1 MATSSSRQTSLFG
14 IQDWKKFFQTYA
26 TADFTSYDYE
36 SLRKNFIDYM
46 IQAYPETYNDFIESS
61 EFVALL
67 DVIAFM
73 GQSMAFR
80 SDLNAREN
88 FIDTAE
94 RRDSVIKLANLVS
107 YDAKRNIAGQ
117 GLVKITAISTTE
129 DLTDINGNNLSNAKI
144 LWNDPT
150 NRIWQEQFNTI
161 LNATLINSQRIGRPG
176 NSQTILSVK
185 TDEYTVNLP
194 PGVLPVVPFKTEVDT
209 VAMNFEIVSATSL
222 NQSYLYEMS
231 PAPSGQFNILYRND
245 KLGYGSA
252 NTGFF
257 LYFKQG
263 TLQATDITFPE
274 RIKNNVQPI
283 DDQGVNNNDT
293 WLYKLDDNGAI
304 TGEWTQVESVY
315 VTTANG
321 QGGTMSPIFSVASRS
336 NDSVSY
342 LFSDGVFGE
351 IPYGRFRAFYRTSN
365 ALQYTIDPTEMSGI
379 SVSMN
384 YISRVGRLETLT
396 MTVSLQTPANTAQTR
411 ESIADIKQR
420 APARYYTQNRM
431 VNGEDYT
438 NFPFT
443 LYSSII
449 KSKALNRT
457 SIGITRNLDLL
468 DPTGKY
474 SSTSVIS
481 TDGGLFYSTTPKTTS
496 FSTINSTY
504 AAEFIKT
511 TLPSLLSSAESIQ
524 FYQQTYDRPSA
535 AYSGSLDGTFKWN
548 QSSTTSTQTTGYF
561 YVNSSSVPI
570 AVGIYTASSPKYI
583 VAGTQLRFV
592 SPTGQ
597 YFDINNRLTTTNTGV
612 TTIWASV
619 VDVIGDGYNFGEGN
633 LDTGAGPITLDRFV
647 PAGVSVSAIIPAF
660 QNTLSSTVS
669 TSVSNLINLK
679 QDFYLIYYA
688 TASAGNNWAVSTTP
702 DATLT
707 PVETQWF
714 VKFSHNATDT
724 RYDVSIK
731 NITYSF
737 ASVSGVRFAVD
748 NHSTIYDSR
757 TGKLI
762 DDNISLF
769 QTNGGR
775 SITGAQTILGR
786 DITLNITGQPVLSDG
801 FVDDYQVTVSSINE
815 NTGVA
820 DDPDFF
826 EKLVGNIGSQ
836 GSLVY
841 FAITTNSDG
850 QQSKQLLADGT
861 VIYKDTLSGT
871 GGAYA
876 SRYEYSVGTAFY
888 CATAFIIR
896 NSDVSKIGTTA
907 TLESSTPHYLK
918 TGDSVTIYFSDS
930 AEFSGTFVVT
940 IPIDAMTS
948 SPSTTVFT
956 YQITD
961 PTAALPAVDGTVSS
975 RFYQSSAVLGITP
988 TQIVLTDVTDQ
999 YEAVV
1004 GRGSLSFLY
1013 RHNSGDATRVDPST
1027 TNIIDLYLVTQSYYI
1042 DYMNWLS
1049 DATGSVIKPTKPTIN
1064 ELRQNYG
1071 MLDSYKM
1078 ISDSV
1083 IPNSVTFKPLF
1094 GKKADTNLQGTIK
1107 VIKSYNTTA
1116 SDSQIRSAVLSA
1128 MNSYFSIDNWSFG
1141 DTFYFSELTAYLHTQ
1156 LGALV
1161 SSIIVVPVDPASKFG
1176 NLYEIRSAPDE
1187 IFTNGATTQDI
1198 TVVSALN
1205 SANMNR

>member
-26 TADFTSYDYE
+26 TADFSSYDYE
-36 SLRKNFIDYM
+36 SLRKNFIDYL
-46 IQAYPETYNDFIESS
+46 IQAYPETYNDFVESS

-67 DVIAFM
+67 DIVSFM

-88 FIDTAE
+88 FLDTAE

-129 DLTDINGNNLSNAKI
+129 DLTDINGNNLSNQKI
-144 LWNDPT
+144 LWNDPS
-150 NRIWQEQFNTI
+150 NRIWQEQFNTV
-161 LNATLINSQRIGRPG
+161 LNAMLINSQRVGRPG

-194 PGVLPVVPFKTEVDT
+194 PGVLPIVPFQTEVDT
-209 VAMNFEIVSATSL
+209 TTMNFELVSSTSL
-222 NQSYLYEMS
+222 NQTYLYEAS

-257 LYFKQG
+257 VYFKQG
-263 TLQATDITFPE
+263 TLQFIDILFPE
-274 RIKNNVQPI
+274 RIKNNIQPI
-283 DDQGVNNNDT
+283 EVQGINNTDT
-293 WLYKLDDNGAI
+293 WLYKLNELNQVVS
-304 TGEWTQVESVY
+304 EWSQVESVY
-315 VTTANG
+315 VGTSDG
-321 QGGTMSPIFSVASRS
+321 VGGTIKPVFSVSSRS
-336 NDSVSY
+336 NDEISY
-342 LFSDGVFGE
+342 IFSDGVFGE
-351 IPYGRFRAFYRTSN
+351 IPYGNFRAYYRSSN
-365 ALQYTIDPTEMSGI
+365 GLQYTIDPAEMSGI
-379 SVSMN
+379 TVAMN
-384 YISRVGRLETLT
+384 YVSRVGRTETVSLT
-396 MTVSLQTPANTAQTR
+396 FSLQTPSNTAQTR
-411 ESIADIKQR
+411 ESIGDIKER

-481 TDGGLFYSTTPKTTS
+481 TDGGLFFSNTPKTTS
-496 FSTINSTY
+496 FSTLNQTY
-504 AAEFIKT
+504 ATEFVNT
-511 TLPSLLSSAESIQ
+511 TLPTLLSSAESIQ
-524 FYQQTYDRPSA
+524 FYQQTYTRPSA
-535 AYSGSLDGTFKWN
+535 GYPGGINFKWH
-548 QSSTTSTQTTGYF
+548 QSSTTSVQTTGYF
-561 YVNSSSVPI
+561 YITDAVVPV
-570 AVGIYTASSPKYI
+570 AVGIFTAYSPKY
-583 VAGTQLRFV
+583 VVPGSQLRFV
-592 SPTGQ
+592 APTGQ

-612 TTIWASV
+612 TTIWAGVTTV
-619 VDVIGDGYNFGEGN
+619 VGDGYNFGEGN
-633 LDTGAGPITLDRFV
+633 LDNGAGPITLDRFV
-647 PAGVSVSAIIPAF
+647 PTGAAVDSIIPAF
-660 QNTLSSTVS
+660 QNTLSS
-669 TSVSNLINLK
+669 SVSSSVTNLINLK

-688 TASAGNNWAVSTTP
+688 TSTGGNNWAVSTTP

-707 PVETQWF
+707 PTDTQWF
-714 VKFSHNATDT
+714 VKFTHNASDT

-737 ASVSGVRFAVD
+737 ASVAGVRFAFD
-748 NHSTIYDSR
+748 NHATIYDSR
-757 TGKLI
+757 TGKLV

-775 SITGAQTILGR
+775 TITGAQTILGR
-786 DITLNITGQPVLSDG
+786 DVTLNITGQPVLSDG
-801 FVDDYQVTVSSINE
+801 FVDDYQVTVSSVDE
-815 NTGVA
+815 NTGSA

-826 EKLVGNIGSQ
+826 EKLVGNIGSS

-861 VIYKDTLSGT
+861 VIYKNTLPGS

-876 SRYEYSVGTAFY
+876 SRYEYSVGTVFY
-888 CATAFIIR
+888 CANAFET
-896 NSDVSKIGTTA
+896 SAVSSSGSTVIVDIA
-907 TLESSTPHYLK
+907 TDHYLK
-918 TGDSVTIYFSDS
+918 TGDSVTISFTDS
-930 AEFSGTFVVT
+930 TEFSGTYIITV
-940 IPIDAMTS
+940 PIDPMTS
-948 SPSTTVFT
+948 IASTTRFT
-956 YQITD
+956 YQISD
-961 PTAALPAVDGTVSS
+961 ATATPPALPGTVSS
-975 RFYQSSAVLGITP
+975 RFYQSSAVLGVTP
-988 TQIVLTDVTDQ
+988 TQIVLTDVTSQ

-1013 RHNSGDATRVDPST
+1013 RHNSGDSTRVDPST

-1049 DATGSVIKPTKPTIN
+1049 DATDSVAKPSKPTIN

-1071 MLDSYKM
+1071 LLDSYKM

-1094 GKKADTNLQGTIK
+1094 GKKAATNLQGTIK

-1128 MNSYFSIDNWSFG
+1128 MNTYFSIDNWSFG

-1161 SSIIVVPVDPASKFG
+1161 SSIIVVPTDPASKFG
-1176 NLYEIRSAPDE
+1176 TLYEIRSAPDE

-1198 TVVSALN
+1198 TVISALN

>member
-26 TADFTSYDYE
+26 TADFSSYDYE
-36 SLRKNFIDYM
+36 SLRKNFIDYL
-46 IQAYPETYNDFIESS
+46 IQAYPETYNDFVESS

-67 DVIAFM
+67 DIISFM

-88 FIDTAE
+88 FLDTAE

-129 DLTDINGNNLSNAKI
+129 DLTDINGNNLSNQKI
-144 LWNDPT
+144 LWNDPA

-161 LNATLINSQRIGRPG
+161 LNAMLINSQRIGRPG

-194 PGVLPVVPFKTEVDT
+194 PGVLPIVPFQTEVDT
-209 VAMNFEIVSATSL
+209 TTMNFELVSSTSL
-222 NQSYLYEMS
+222 NQSYLYEAS
-231 PAPSGQFNILYRND
+231 PAPSGQFNVLYRND
-245 KLGYGSA
+245 KLGYGSP

-257 LYFKQG
+257 VYFKQG
-263 TLQATDITFPE
+263 TLQFTDILFPE
-274 RIKNNVQPI
+274 RIKNNIQPI
-283 DDQGVNNNDT
+283 EVQGINNTDT
-293 WLYKLDDNGAI
+293 WLYKLNELNQVI
-304 TGEWTQVESVY
+304 NEWSQVESVY
-315 VTTANG
+315 VGTSDG
-321 QGGTMSPIFSVASRS
+321 VGGTIKPVFSVSSRS
-336 NDSVSY
+336 NDEVSY
-342 LFSDGVFGE
+342 IFSDGVFGE
-351 IPYGRFRAFYRTSN
+351 IPYGNFRAYYRSSN
-365 ALQYTIDPTEMSGI
+365 GLQYTIDPAEMSGI
-379 SVSMN
+379 TVAMN
-384 YISRVGRLETLT
+384 YVSRVGRTETVSLT
-396 MTVSLQTPANTAQTR
+396 FSLQTPSNTAQTR
-411 ESIADIKQR
+411 ESIGDIKER

-481 TDGGLFYSTTPKTTS
+481 TDGGLFFSNTPKTTS
-496 FSTINSTY
+496 FSTLNQTY
-504 AAEFIKT
+504 AAEFVNT
-511 TLPSLLSSAESIQ
+511 TLPTLLSSAESIQ

-535 AYSGSLDGTFKWN
+535 GYPGGINFQWH
-548 QSSTTSTQTTGYF
+548 QSSTTSVQTTGYF
-561 YVNSSSVPI
+561 YITDAMVPV
-570 AVGIYTASSPKYI
+570 AVGIFTAYSPKY
-583 VAGTQLRFV
+583 VVPGSQLRFV
-592 SPTGQ
+592 APTGQ

-612 TTIWASV
+612 TTIWAGV
-619 VDVIGDGYNFGEGN
+619 TAVIGDGYNFGEGN
-633 LDTGAGPITLDRFV
+633 LDNGSGPITLDRFV
-647 PAGVSVSAIIPAF
+647 PTGAAVDSIIPAF
-660 QNTLSSTVS
+660 QNTLSS
-669 TSVSNLINLK
+669 SVSSSVTNLINLK

-688 TASAGNNWAVSTTP
+688 TSTGGNNWAVSTIP

-707 PVETQWF
+707 PTDTQWF
-714 VKFSHNATDT
+714 VKFAHNASDT

-737 ASVSGVRFAVD
+737 ASVAGVRFAFD
-748 NHSTIYDSR
+748 NHATIYDSR

-762 DDNISLF
+762 DDNISVF

-775 SITGAQTILGR
+775 TITGAQTTLGR
-786 DITLNITGQPVLSDG
+786 DVTLNITGQPVLSDG
-801 FVDDYQVTVSSINE
+801 FVDDYQVTVSSIDE
-815 NTGVA
+815 NTGSA

-826 EKLVGNIGSQ
+826 EKLVGNIGSS

-861 VIYKDTLSGT
+861 VIYKNTLPGS

-876 SRYEYSVGTAFY
+876 SRYEYSVGTVFY
-888 CATAFIIR
+888 CATAFTT
-896 NSDVSKIGTTA
+896 SAVSSSGSTVTVDIA
-907 TLESSTPHYLK
+907 TNHYLK
-918 TGDSVTIYFSDS
+918 TGDSVTISFTDS
-930 AEFSGTFVVT
+930 AAFSGTYIITV
-940 IPIDAMTS
+940 PIDPTTS
-948 SPSTTVFT
+948 VASTTRFT
-956 YQITD
+956 YQISD
-961 PTAALPAVDGTVSS
+961 ATATPPALSGTVSA
-975 RFYQSSAVLGITP
+975 RFYQSSAVLGVSP
-988 TQIVLTDVTDQ
+988 TQIVLTDVTSQ

-1049 DATGSVIKPTKPTIN
+1049 DSTDSVVKPAKPTIN

-1071 MLDSYKM
+1071 LLDSYKM

-1128 MNSYFSIDNWSFG
+1128 MNAYFSIDNWSFG

-1161 SSIIVVPVDPASKFG
+1161 SSIIVVPTDPASKFG
-1176 NLYEIRSAPDE
+1176 TLYEIRSAPDE
-1187 IFTNGATTQDI
+1187 IFCNGATTQDI
-1198 TVVSALN
+1198 TVISALN

>member
-26 TADFTSYDYE
+26 TADFSSYDYE
-36 SLRKNFIDYM
+36 SLRKNFIDYL
-46 IQAYPETYNDFIESS
+46 IQAYPETYNDFVESS

-67 DVIAFM
+67 DIISFM

-88 FIDTAE
+88 FLDTAE

-107 YDAKRNIAGQ
+107 YNAKRNIAGQ

-129 DLTDINGNNLSNAKI
+129 DLTDINGNNLSNLKI

-161 LNATLINSQRIGRPG
+161 LNAMLINSQRIGRPG

-194 PGVLPVVPFKTEVDT
+194 SGALPIVPFQTEVDT
-209 VAMNFEIVSATSL
+209 TEMNFELVSSTSL
-222 NQSYLYEMS
+222 NQSYLYEAS

-257 LYFKQG
+257 VYFKQG
-263 TLQATDITFPE
+263 TLQFTDILFPE
-274 RIKNNVQPI
+274 RIKNNIQPI
-283 DDQGVNNNDT
+283 NVQGINNTDT
-293 WLYKLDDNGAI
+293 WLYKLNELNQVVS
-304 TGEWTQVESVY
+304 EWSQVESVY
-315 VTTANG
+315 VSTSDG
-321 QGGTMSPIFSVASRS
+321 VGGTIKPVFSVNSRS
-336 NDSVSY
+336 NDEISY
-342 LFSDGVFGE
+342 IFSDGVFGE
-351 IPYGRFRAFYRTSN
+351 IPYGTFRAYYRSSN
-365 ALQYTIDPTEMSGI
+365 GLQYTIDPAEMSGI
-379 SVSMN
+379 TVTMD
-384 YISRVGRLETLT
+384 YVSRVGRTETASLT
-396 MTVSLQTPANTAQTR
+396 FSLQTPSNTAQTR
-411 ESIADIKQR
+411 ESVAEIKER

-474 SSTSVIS
+474 SSTNVVA
-481 TDGGLFYSTTPKTTS
+481 TDGGLFFSNTPKTTS
-496 FSTINSTY
+496 FSTLNQTY
-504 AAEFIKT
+504 ATEFVNT
-511 TLPSLLSSAESIQ
+511 TLPALLSSAESIQ
-524 FYQQTYDRPSA
+524 FYQQTYTRPSA
-535 AYSGSLDGTFKWN
+535 AYPTTDGKFRWY

-561 YVNSSSVPI
+561 YITDAIVPI
-570 AVGIYTASSPKYI
+570 AVGVYTAYSPLYI
-583 VAGTQLRFV
+583 VPGSQLRFAA
-592 SPTGQ
+592 PTGQ

-612 TTIWASV
+612 TTIWAGVSAV
-619 VDVIGDGYNFGEGN
+619 VGDGYNFGEGN

-647 PAGVSVSAIIPAF
+647 PTGASVDSIIPVF
-660 QNTLSSTVS
+660 QNTLSS
-669 TSVSNLINLK
+669 SVSSSVTNLINLK

-688 TASAGNNWAVSTTP
+688 ASTGGNNWAVSATP
-702 DATLT
+702 DTTLT
-707 PVETQWF
+707 PPDTQWF
-714 VKFSHNATDT
+714 VKFTHNASDT

-737 ASVSGVRFAVD
+737 ASVAGVRFAFD
-748 NHSTIYDSR
+748 NHATIYDSR

-762 DDNISLF
+762 DDNISVF

-775 SITGAQTILGR
+775 TITGAQTILGR
-786 DITLNITGQPVLSDG
+786 DVTLNITGQPVLSDG
-801 FVDDYQVTVSSINE
+801 FVDDYQVTVSSVDE
-815 NTGVA
+815 NTGSA

-826 EKLVGNIGSQ
+826 EKLVGNIGSS

-841 FAITTNSDG
+841 FAITTNNDG

-861 VIYKDTLSGT
+861 VIYKDTLSGS

-888 CATAFIIR
+888 CATA
-896 NSDVSKIGTTA
+896 
-907 TLESSTPHYLK
+907 LSSLSVTRLGSAVTIQSPMPHYLK
-918 TGDSVTIYFSDS
+918 TGDRVTITFSDS
-930 AEFSGTFVVT
+930 TEFSGTYIVT
-940 IPIDAMTS
+940 VPIDPTTLAA
-948 SPSTTVFT
+948 STTIFT
-956 YQITD
+956 YQIADATA
-961 PTAALPAVDGTVSS
+961 PTPLFLGTVSA
-975 RFYQSSAVLGITP
+975 RFYQSSAVLGVSP
-988 TQIVLTDVTDQ
+988 TQIVLTDVTSQ
-999 YEAVV
+999 YEAVI

-1013 RHNSGDATRVDPST
+1013 RHNSGDTTRVDPST

-1049 DATGSVIKPTKPTIN
+1049 DATDSVVKPAKPTIN

-1071 MLDSYKM
+1071 LLDSYKM

-1161 SSIIVVPVDPASKFG
+1161 SSIIVVPTDPASKFG
-1176 NLYEIRSAPDE
+1176 TLYEIRSAPDE
-1187 IFTNGATTQDI
+1187 IFCNGATTQDI
-1198 TVVSALN
+1198 TVISALN

>member
-36 SLRKNFIDYM
+36 SLRKNFIDYL
-46 IQAYPETYNDFIESS
+46 IQAYPETYNDFVESS

-67 DVIAFM
+67 DIVSFM

-88 FIDTAE
+88 FLDTAE

-117 GLVKITAISTTE
+117 GLVKITSISTTE

-144 LWNDPT
+144 LWNDPA

-161 LNATLINSQRIGRPG
+161 LNAMLINSQRIGRPG

-194 PGVLPVVPFKTEVDT
+194 PGVLPIVPFQTEVDT
-209 VAMNFEIVSATSL
+209 TTMNFELVSSTSL
-222 NQSYLYEMS
+222 NQTYLYEAS
-231 PAPSGQFNILYRND
+231 PAPAGQFNILYRND

-257 LYFKQG
+257 VYFKQG
-263 TLQATDITFPE
+263 TLQFTDILFPE
-274 RIKNNVQPI
+274 RIKNNIQPI
-283 DDQGVNNNDT
+283 EVQGINNTDT
-293 WLYKLDDNGAI
+293 WLYKLNELNQVI
-304 TGEWTQVESVY
+304 SEWSQVESVY
-315 VTTANG
+315 VGTSDG
-321 QGGTMSPIFSVASRS
+321 VGGTIKPVFSVNSRS
-336 NDSVSY
+336 NDEVSY
-342 LFSDGVFGE
+342 IFSDGVFGE
-351 IPYGRFRAFYRTSN
+351 IPYGNFRAYYRSSN
-365 ALQYTIDPTEMSGI
+365 GLQYTIDPAEMSGI
-379 SVSMN
+379 TVTMN
-384 YISRVGRLETLT
+384 YISRVGRTETVSLT
-396 MTVSLQTPANTAQTR
+396 FSLQTPSNTAQTR
-411 ESIADIKQR
+411 ESIGDIKER

-474 SSTSVIS
+474 SSTSVVA
-481 TDGGLFYSTTPKTTS
+481 TDGGLFFSNTPKTTS
-496 FSTINSTY
+496 FSTLNQTY
-504 AAEFIKT
+504 ATEFVNT
-511 TLPSLLSSAESIQ
+511 TLPALLSSAESIQ
-524 FYQQTYDRPSA
+524 YYQQTYPRPNA
-535 AYSGSLDGTFKWN
+535 DYGIGVKFKWY
-548 QSSTTSTQTTGYF
+548 QSSTTSVQTTGYF
-561 YVNSSSVPI
+561 YITDSIVPI
-570 AVGIYTASSPKYI
+570 AVGVYTGYSPKY
-583 VAGTQLRFV
+583 VGPGVQLRFV

-619 VDVIGDGYNFGEGN
+619 VEVVGDGYNFGEGN

-647 PAGVSVSAIIPAF
+647 PFGAAVDSIIPAF
-660 QNTLSSTVS
+660 QNTLSSTLKASV
-669 TSVSNLINLK
+669 TSLVNLK
-679 QDFYLIYYA
+679 QDFYLIYYP
-688 TASAGNNWAVSTTP
+688 TANAGNNWAVSNTP
-702 DATLT
+702 DVALT
-707 PVETQWF
+707 PTDAQWF
-714 VKFSHNATDT
+714 VKFTHNASDT

-731 NITYSF
+731 NVTYSF
-737 ASVSGVRFAVD
+737 ASVAGVRFAFD
-748 NHSTIYDSR
+748 NHATIYDSR

-762 DDNISLF
+762 DDNISIF

-775 SITGAQTILGR
+775 TITGAQTILGR
-786 DITLNITGQPVLSDG
+786 DVTLNITGQPVLSDG
-801 FVDDYQVTVSSINE
+801 FVDDYQVTVSTVDE
-815 NTGVA
+815 NTGSA
-820 DDPDFF
+820 NDPDFF
-826 EKLVGNIGSQ
+826 EKLVGNIGSS

-861 VIYKDTLSGT
+861 VVYKDTLSGS

-876 SRYEYSVGTAFY
+876 SRYEYSVGTAFF
-888 CATAFIIR
+888 CATALSGLSVTR
-896 NSDVSKIGTTA
+896 
-907 TLESSTPHYLK
+907 LSTSVTIQSPMPHYLK
-918 TGDSVTIYFSDS
+918 TGDSITITFTDS
-930 AEFSGTFVVT
+930 VEFSGTYIVT
-940 IPIDAMTS
+940 VPDDVMTS
-948 SPSTTVFT
+948 APSTTLFT

-961 PTAALPAVDGTVSS
+961 STAPTPTTTGTVSS
-975 RFYQSSAVLGITP
+975 RFYQSSAVLGVTP
-988 TQIVLTDVTDQ
+988 TQIVLTDVTSQ

-1013 RHNSGDATRVDPST
+1013 RHNSGDSTRVDPST

-1049 DATGSVIKPTKPTIN
+1049 DATDSVAKPSKPTIN

-1071 MLDSYKM
+1071 LLDSYKM

-1094 GKKADTNLQGTIK
+1094 GKKAATNLQGTIK

-1128 MNSYFSIDNWSFG
+1128 MNAYFSIDNWSFG

-1161 SSIIVVPVDPASKFG
+1161 SSIIVVPTDPASKFG
-1176 NLYEIRSAPDE
+1176 TLYEIRSAPDE
-1187 IFTNGATTQDI
+1187 IFCNGATTQDI
-1198 TVVSALN
+1198 TVISALN

>member
-176 NSQTILSVK
+176 NSQTILGVK

-194 PGVLPVVPFKTEVDT
+194 AGVLPVVPFNTEVDT
-209 VAMNFEIVSATSL
+209 VSMNFEIVSATSL

-231 PAPSGQFNILYRND
+231 PAPSGQFNFLYRND

-274 RIKNNVQPI
+274 RVKNNVQPI
-283 DDQGVNNNDT
+283 DAQGVNNDDT
-293 WLYKLDDNGAI
+293 WLYKLDDNGTI

-321 QGGTMSPIFSVASRS
+321 QGGTISPIFSVASRS

-342 LFSDGVFGE
+342 IFSDGVFGE
-351 IPYGRFRAFYRTSN
+351 IPYGRFRAYYRTSN

-379 SVSMN
+379 SMSMN

-535 AYSGSLDGTFKWN
+535 AYSGSADGTFKWN

-561 YVNSSSVPI
+561 YVNSTSVPI

-583 VAGTQLRFV
+583 VPGTQLRFA
-592 SPTGQ
+592 SPIGQ

-619 VDVIGDGYNFGEGN
+619 VSVIGDGYNFGEGN
-633 LDTGAGPITLDRFV
+633 LDTGAGSITLDRFV
-647 PAGVSVSAIIPAF
+647 PTGASVDTIIPTF
-660 QNTLSSTVS
+660 QNTLPSTVS
-669 TSVSNLINLK
+669 SEVSNLINLK

-688 TASAGNNWAVSTTP
+688 TATVGNNWKASVTP
-702 DATLT
+702 DTTLS

-714 VKFSHNATDT
+714 VKLSHNATDT

-731 NITYSF
+731 NVTYSF
-737 ASVSGVRFAVD
+737 ASVAGVRFAFD
-748 NHSTIYDSR
+748 NNNEIYDSR

-762 DDNISLF
+762 DDNVSIF

-775 SITGAQTILGR
+775 SVTGAQTILGR
-786 DITLNITGQPVLSDG
+786 DVTLNITGQPVLSDG
-801 FVDDYQVTVSSINE
+801 FVDDYQVTVSSVNE
-815 NTGVA
+815 NTGIA

-836 GSLVY
+836 SSLVY
-841 FAITTNSDG
+841 FATTTNSDG

-861 VIYKDTLSGT
+861 VIYKNTLSGS
-871 GGAYA
+871 GGAYS
-876 SRYEYSVGTAFY
+876 SRYEYSVGTIFY
-888 CATAFIIR
+888 CSLALSGPATK
-896 NSDVSKIGTTA
+896 SGTTV
-907 TLESSTPHYLK
+907 TVQSPTPHYLK
-918 TGDSVTIYFSDS
+918 TGDTITISFAGST
-930 AEFSGTFVVT
+930 EFSGTFIVT
-940 IPIDAMTS
+940 IPIDPATS
-948 SPSTTVFT
+948 ASSENLFT
-956 YQITD
+956 YQINDSTAVV
-961 PTAALPAVDGTVSS
+961 PTVNGIVSS
-975 RFYQSSAVLGITP
+975 RFYKSSAVLGIAP
-988 TQIVLTDVTDQ
+988 TQIVLTDVTSQ

-1013 RHNSGDATRVDPST
+1013 RHNSGDTTRVDPST

-1049 DATGSVIKPTKPTIN
+1049 DATGSVIKPAKPTIN

-1094 GKKADTNLQGTIK
+1094 GKKADANLQGTIK

-1116 SDSQIRSAVLSA
+1116 SDSQLRSAVLSA

-1161 SSIIVVPVDPASKFG
+1161 SSIIVVPLDPASKFG
-1176 NLYEIRSAPDE
+1176 NLYEIRCAPDE
-1187 IFTNGATTQDI
+1187 IFCNGATTQDI